1 MLNLAFIYII
11 LIFLVLR
18 FSVTL
23 FNFLSNPKLG
33 KYKKH
38 FTSKVSVII
47 QVTTDSYSL
56 INLLNSFK
64 KQDYTNIE
72 VIVTQPVKLKTSAEL
87 RALCDSDPRFQLRK
101 RNTFTVEETRGEY
114 LLFLE
119 PQVVIHNGFINSLI
133 YRTKVFNLTLLNI
146 LPSQQLS
153 GLMNHILLPLNSFIL
168 FNLIPLRL
176 IRLFS
181 SPVFA
186 AGSSECMFFE
196 AETYKAY
203 GWQQKVNKKIPEA
216 VDVVRAVK
224 EEGFRVETLIGHQLI
239 TLPAPLNTNR
249 LFSKTGGQLLKAF
262 GNNIVAALL
271 YVLLV
276 VTGPL
281 IMLLNYE
288 YSLLILPVGLIFLSR
303 IMISFLSGQN
313 PVWNVLLHPIQML
326 FLLAAV
332 IRESYRRTMRMIR
345 KKSSSYQK

>member
-33 KYKKH
+33 RYKKH
-38 FTSKVSVII
+38 FASKVSVII

-56 INLLNSFK
+56 ISLLQSLK

-72 VIVTQPVKLKTSAEL
+72 VIVTQPVKLRTSAEL
-87 RALCDSDPRFQLRK
+87 KALCDSDPRFQLKK
-101 RNTFTVEETRGEY
+101 RSTFRVEDTTGDY
-114 LLFLE
+114 ILFLE
-119 PQVVIHNGFINSLI
+119 PQVVVHNGLINSLI

-146 LPSQQLS
+146 IPMASIS
-153 GLMNHILLPLNSFIL
+153 GLIDHILIPLHSFVL
-168 FNLIPLRL
+168 LNLIPLRL
-176 IRLFS
+176 VRLFS
-181 SPVFA
+181 NPVFA
-186 AGSSECMFFE
+186 AGGSECMFFD
-196 AETYKAY
+196 AATYKDY
-203 GWQQKVNKKIPEA
+203 NWQEKVNKKIPEA
-216 VDVVRAVK
+216 LDVIRAVK
-224 EEGFRVETLIGHQLI
+224 EEGFRAETLIGHRLI
-239 TLPAPLNTNR
+239 SLLAARQTKR
-249 LFSKTGGQLLKAF
+249 LFSKTSAQLLKAF
-262 GNNIVAALL
+262 GNNVFAALL

-281 IMLLNYE
+281 LMLLNYE

-313 PVWNVLLHPIQML
+313 PVWNVLLHPVQML

-332 IRESYRRTMRMIR
+332 VRETYVRVRRSVKNR
-345 KKSSSYQK
+345 SV

>member
-1 MLNLAFIYII
+1 MLNLAFIYIV

-33 KYKKH
+33 KYGKH
-38 FTSKVSVII
+38 FTSKVSVVI

-72 VIVTQPVKLKTSAEL
+72 VIVTQPVKLKSSAEL
-87 RALCDSDPRFQLRK
+87 RALIDSDPRFQLRK
-101 RNTFTVEETRGEY
+101 RNSFSIEDTTGEY

-119 PQVVIHNGFINSLI
+119 PQVVVHNGLINSLI

-146 LPSQQLS
+146 IPMVSLR
-153 GLMNHILLPLNSFIL
+153 GLVNHILLPLNSFVL

-176 IRLFS
+176 VRLFS

-186 AGSSECMFFE
+186 AGGSECMFFD

-203 GWQQKVNKKIPEA
+203 HWQQKVNRKVPEA

-224 EEGFRVETLIGHQLI
+224 EEGFKVETLIGNRLI
-239 TLPAPLNTNR
+239 SLSAPAASKR
-249 LFSKTGGQLLKAF
+249 LFSKTGVQLLKAF
-262 GNNIVAALL
+262 GNNIFAAVV

-276 VTGPL
+276 VMGPL
-281 IMLLNYE
+281 VMFFNYE
-288 YSLLILPVGLIFLSR
+288 YSLLVLPVGLIFLSR

-313 PVWNVLLHPIQML
+313 PFWNVLLHPVQMV
-326 FLLAAV
+326 FMMVAV
-332 IRESYRRTMRMIR
+332 IRESYFRLIRMIR
-345 KKSSSYQK
+345 NKNL

>member
-38 FTSKVSVII
+38 FSSKVSVII

-56 INLLNSFK
+56 IKLLNSFK
-64 KQDYTNIE
+64 EQDYTNIE

-101 RNTFTVEETRGEY
+101 RNSFTLEDTTGDY

-119 PQVVIHNGFINSLI
+119 PQVIIHDGLINSLI

-146 LPSQQLS
+146 IPMASPS
-153 GLMNHILLPLNSFIL
+153 GLMNHILLPLNSFVL

-176 IRLFS
+176 VRLFS

-186 AGSSECMFFE
+186 AGGSECMFFE
-196 AETYKAY
+196 AATYKVY
-203 GWQQKVNKKIPEA
+203 NWQEKVNKRLPEA
-216 VDVVRAVK
+216 VDIVRAVK
-224 EEGFRVETLIGHQLI
+224 EEGFKAETLIGHQLI
-239 TLPAPLNTNR
+239 SLPTPVQTKR
-249 LFSKTGGQLLKAF
+249 LFAKTGAQLLKAF
-262 GNNIVAALL
+262 GNNVFGAVL

-276 VTGPL
+276 VAGPL
-281 IMLLNYE
+281 VMFLNYE

-303 IMISFLSGQN
+303 VMISFLAGQN
-313 PVWNVLLHPIQML
+313 PFWNVLLHPVQMI

-332 IRESYRRTMRMIR
+332 IRETCFRIRRKIKNRLV
-345 KKSSSYQK
+345 

>member
-38 FTSKVSVII
+38 FSSKVSVII

-56 INLLNSFK
+56 IKLLTALK
-64 KQDYTNIE
+64 GHDYQNIE
-72 VIVTQPVKLKTSAEL
+72 VIVTQPVKLKSSAEL
-87 RALCDSDPRFQLRK
+87 RAICDSDPRFQLRK
-101 RNTFTVEETRGEY
+101 RNSFTIEDATGDY

-119 PQVVIHNGFINSLI
+119 PQVIIHDGLINSLI
-133 YRTKVFNLTLLNI
+133 YRVKVFNLTLLNI
-146 LPSQQLS
+146 IPMASPS
-153 GLMNHILLPLNSFIL
+153 GLMNHILLPLNSFVL

-176 IRLFS
+176 VRLFS

-196 AETYKAY
+196 AATYKEY
-203 GWQQKVNKKIPEA
+203 NWQEKVNKRIPEA

-224 EEGFRVETLIGHQLI
+224 EEGLKAETLIGHKLI
-239 TLPAPLNTNR
+239 SLPAPAQTNR
-249 LFSKTGGQLLKAF
+249 LFSKTAAQLLKAF
-262 GNNIVAALL
+262 GDNVFGALL

-281 IMLLNYE
+281 VMFLNYE

-303 IMISFLSGQN
+303 LMISFLSGQN
-313 PVWNVLLHPIQML
+313 PFWNVLLHPVQMV

-332 IRESYRRTMRMIR
+332 IRETYLRSRRLIKTRFV
-345 KKSSSYQK
+345 

>member
-1 MLNLAFIYII
+1 MLNLAFIYIV

-33 KYKKH
+33 KYGKH
-38 FTSKVSVII
+38 FTSKVSVVI

-72 VIVTQPVKLKTSAEL
+72 VIVTQPVKLKSSAEL
-87 RALCDSDPRFQLRK
+87 KALIDSDPRFQLRK
-101 RNTFTVEETRGEY
+101 RNSFSIEDTTGEY

-119 PQVVIHNGFINSLI
+119 PQVVVHNGLINSLI

-146 LPSQQLS
+146 IPMVSLR
-153 GLMNHILLPLNSFIL
+153 GLVNHILLPLNSFVL

-176 IRLFS
+176 VRLFS

-186 AGSSECMFFE
+186 AGGSECMFFD

-203 GWQQKVNKKIPEA
+203 HWQQKVNRKVPEA

-224 EEGFRVETLIGHQLI
+224 EEGFKVETLIGNRLI
-239 TLPAPLNTNR
+239 SLSAPAASKR
-249 LFSKTGGQLLKAF
+249 LFSKTGVQLLKAF
-262 GNNIVAALL
+262 GNNIFAAVV

-276 VTGPL
+276 VMGPL
-281 IMLLNYE
+281 VMFFNYE
-288 YSLLILPVGLIFLSR
+288 YSLLVLPVGLIFLSR

-313 PVWNVLLHPIQML
+313 PFWNVLLHPVQMV
-326 FLLAAV
+326 FMMVAV
-332 IRESYRRTMRMIR
+332 IRESYFRLIRMIR
-345 KKSSSYQK
+345 NKNL